1 MIRLLDFLR
10 LVCKGFSIRKAA
22 TMSQSDPTG
31 DMVVLLAVF
40 AFFAWIGLDSLNG
53 WLDQRERHAVMQ
65 AEQQSKAKIEQLER
79 VVLGCLQD
87 GVIAIDGIAHEC
99 RPVSLK
105 VKI

>member
-10 LVCKGFSIRKAA
+10 LLAKGFSVRKAA
-22 TMSQSDPTG
+22 TMSQTDPVG
-31 DMVVLLAVF
+31 DIVVLLAVCC
-40 AFFAWIGLDSLNG
+40 FFAWIGLDSLNG
-53 WLDQRERHAVMQ
+53 WLDQREQRAATQ

-99 RPVSLK
+99 RPVSLE